1 MFNSEKQKS
10 YVIIIRL
17 KSDLSALCS
26 AMVFSSSAAAGHEL
40 VWDGFHIGIRLGC
53 WLAGWRPPPPHSLV
67 CNGNQSFAGSQCWQ
81 WCIHSE
87 DTILAEGRANRF
99 GIDTLGQ
106 QEFTIVFPVDALCV

>member
-1 MFNSEKQKS
+1 M
-10 YVIIIRL
+10 

-40 VWDGFHIGIRLGC
+40 LWDGMGFTSGFG
-53 WLAGWRPPPPHSLV
+53 WDAGLLVGSRSRSSPPHSLV
-67 CNGNQSFAGSQCWQ
+67 RNGNQSFAGSQCWQ

-106 QEFTIVFPVDALCV
+106 QEFTIVFPVHALCV

>member
-53 WLAGWRPPPPHSLV
+53 WLAGWRPPPPTLTCVQWESEFRR
-67 CNGNQSFAGSQCWQ
+67 QSV
-81 WCIHSE
+81 
-87 DTILAEGRANRF
+87 LAVVHP
-99 GIDTLGQ
+99 Q
-106 QEFTIVFPVDALCV
+106 